1 MNHPLPDMM
10 GSSLAKLKDMVD
22 VNTIIGDPIQTPEG
36 VLIIPVSKVK
46 VGYAGGG
53 SDFAPKGYPAN
64 KDNAFGGGSGAGVTI
79 TPVAFLVVKG
89 ESVRLLPVAE
99 PASNSVERLIEMLPE
114 LIDQISSLAKKK
126 ESEKESEAA
135 GNIE

>member
-10 GSSLAKLKDMVD
+10 GLSMAKIKEMVD

-36 VLIIPVSKVK
+36 VTIIPVSKVK
-46 VGYAGGG
+46 IGFAGGG

-64 KDNAFGGGSGAGVTI
+64 KNNAFGGGSGAGVTI

-89 ESVRLLPVAE
+89 ESVRMMPVAE
-99 PASNSVERLIEMLPE
+99 PASNSLERLVEMLPE
-114 LIDQISSLAKKK
+114 LIDQVSALTKKK
-126 ESEKESEAA
+126 EQEKA
-135 GNIE
+135 

>member
-10 GSSLAKLKDMVD
+10 GQSIAKIKDMVD
-22 VNTIIGDPIQTPEG
+22 VNTIIGDPIVTPEG
-36 VLIIPVSKVK
+36 VTIIPVSKVK

-64 KDNAFGGGSGAGVTI
+64 KANAFGGGSGSSVSI

-89 ESVRLLPVAE
+89 ESVRLMPVAE
-99 PASNSVERLIEMLPE
+99 PASNSLERLVEMLPE
-114 LIDQISSLAKKK
+114 LIDQVSSLAKKK
-126 ESEKESEAA
+126 EPEKTE
-135 GNIE
+135 

>member
-10 GSSLAKLKDMVD
+10 GSSLTKLKDMVD
-22 VNTIIGDPIQTPEG
+22 VNTIIGDPSQTPEG

-53 SDFAPKGYPAN
+53 SDFAPKGYPAS
-64 KDNAFGGGSGAGVTI
+64 KDNAFGGGSGAAVTI

-89 ESVRLLPVAE
+89 DSVRMMPVAE

-126 ESEKESEAA
+126 EQETTEKV
-135 GNIE
+135 

>member
-10 GSSLAKLKDMVD
+10 GSSLTKLKDMVD

-46 VGYAGGG
+46 LGYAGGG
-53 SDFAPKGYPAN
+53 SDFAPKGYPAA
-64 KDNAFGGGSGAGVTI
+64 KDNAFGGGSGAAVTI

-89 ESVRLLPVAE
+89 DSVRLMPVAE
-99 PASNSVERLIEMLPE
+99 PASNSLERLIEMLPE

-126 ESEKESEAA
+126 EQETTEKT
-135 GNIE
+135 